1 MAATPSSRLDAE
13 ARAALLQ
20 TAVDAIEG
28 HFAGSVPL
36 APPDLSVLPTNLA
49 LAGAS
54 FVSLHTRAGLRGC
67 CGTIEPVRA
76 LALDVWRNAQA
87 SAFADPRFAPLAAGE
102 WREVV
107 ELEVSVLSGFEPIDA
122 RSEPDLMRSLEPGVD
137 GLVLSWRGQRATFLP
152 KVWEQV
158 DDARDFLARLKA
170 KAGWHAGFWADDMAA
185 MRYRTE
191 VLSHPRPGF
200 ARLRRRAS

>member
-13 ARAALLQ
+13 A
-20 TAVDAIEG
+20 
-28 HFAGSVPL
+28 
-36 APPDLSVLPTNLA
+36 
-49 LAGAS
+49 GAS
-54 FVSLHTRAGLRGC
+54 
-67 CGTIEPVRA
+67 
-76 LALDVWRNAQA
+76 
-87 SAFADPRFAPLAAGE
+87 
-102 WREVV
+102 
-107 ELEVSVLSGFEPIDA
+107 FEPIDT
-122 RSEPDLMRSLEPGVD
+122 RSEPDLMRGLEPGVD

-185 MRYRTE
+185 LRYRAE